1 MRAWF
6 AVSFPGWLSDILPI
20 VILLAVV
27 AIVVGRLPKVDLG
40 HSPAY
45 LRRRV
50 QNWLTVGLTYA
61 FLYMGRYNL
70 AVCATALGTR
80 MSNQEFGTILASG
93 SMTYGLSFW
102 INGPLADRFGG
113 RKTIILG
120 AAGSALMNVAM
131 GAMLATTDSTTKLV
145 LPFSIL
151 YSLNMYFQSFGAVS
165 IIKVNSAWF
174 HVRER
179 GTFSGVFGILISL
192 GFYFAFDWGSFI
204 AHHAP
209 LPFVFFIPAGILAL
223 FAILDIL
230 LVRDAPSE
238 AGFPELD
245 TGDASSGD
253 DGPRLPVFTVIKK
266 MFRDPIIMT
275 IALVEFCSGYLRD
288 SITQWYNKFAALTGN
303 VGFVT
308 HHFGML
314 TCTAG
319 IAAGVVAG
327 IISDRVFQSRRGPV
341 ATVLYGAL
349 LFGTLL
355 MYAFLSSPLL
365 GFVHLHFHVRHRRSR
380 NALRNREHGFRRKEE
395 RGRRGRHHRRLRL
408 LRRGHQREGARP
420 RLTNRRR
427 RKDRCELVDLAR
439 GHGAGRRARPL
450 SREPL
455 VERETETARRRA
467 RIVFRFFTTRF
478 IERTPCPPLHSGS
491 RFSSALR
498 SFSPATSLPAAV
510 TMRLPLPAM
519 RGRAMTLR
527 SPATGPSWTT
537 RAM

>member
-1 MRAWF
+1 MPAW
-6 AVSFPGWLSDILPI
+6 LIDLLPI
-20 VILLAVV
+20 VILLVVVSLVV
-27 AIVVGRLPKVDLG
+27 ARLPKVDLG

-70 AVCATALGTR
+70 TVCATALGTR
-80 MSNQEFGTILASG
+80 MSNREFGTILAAG
-93 SMTYGLSFW
+93 SVTYGLSFLL
-102 INGPLADRFGG
+102 NGPLTDRFGG
-113 RKTIILG
+113 RKTIILS
-120 AAGSALMNVAM
+120 ATGSSIMNLAM
-131 GAMLATTDSTTKLV
+131 GAMLAATGPTTKLV

-192 GFYFAFDWGSFI
+192 GIYFAFDWGGYI

-209 LPFVFFIPAGILAL
+209 LPYVFFIPAGILAL
-223 FAILDIL
+223 FAILDFL
-230 LVRDAPSE
+230 LVRDSPKE
-238 AGFPELD
+238 AGQADLD

-253 DGPRLPVFTVIKK
+253 DGPRLPVFTVVNK
-266 MFRDPIIMT
+266 MLRDPIIIT
-275 IALVEFCSGYLRD
+275 IAMVEFCSGYLRD
-288 SITQWYNKFAALTGN
+288 SVTQWYNKFAAATGS

-327 IISDRVFQSRRGPV
+327 VISDRVFQSRRGPV

-349 LFGTLL
+349 LAGSLL

-365 GFVHLHFHVRHRRSR
+365 GFVAISVFMFVIGVHGMLSGTASMDFGGKKNAGVAVGIIDGFVYFGVATSAKVLGWVLPTGDAMKVSANWWTWPVAMMPVAVVGLFLASR
-380 NALRNREHGFRRKEE
+380 LWN
-395 RGRRGRHHRRLRL
+395 
-408 LRRGHQREGARP
+408 ARP
-420 RLTNRRR
+420 
-427 RKDRCELVDLAR
+427 K
-439 GHGAGRRARPL
+439 GAA
-450 SREPL
+450 
-455 VERETETARRRA
+455 
-467 RIVFRFFTTRF
+467 
-478 IERTPCPPLHSGS
+478 
-491 RFSSALR
+491 
-498 SFSPATSLPAAV
+498 PAH
-510 TMRLPLPAM
+510 
-519 RGRAMTLR
+519 
-527 SPATGPSWTT
+527 
-537 RAM
+537 

>member
-1 MRAWF
+1 MPAW
-6 AVSFPGWLSDILPI
+6 LIDLLPI
-20 VILLAVV
+20 VILLVVVSLVV
-27 AIVVGRLPKVDLG
+27 ARLPKVDLG

-70 AVCATALGTR
+70 TVCATALGTR
-80 MSNQEFGTILASG
+80 MSNREFGTILAAG
-93 SMTYGLSFW
+93 SVTYGLSFLL
-102 INGPLADRFGG
+102 NGPLTDRFGG
-113 RKTIILG
+113 RKTIILS
-120 AAGSALMNVAM
+120 ATGSSIMNLAM
-131 GAMLATTDSTTKLV
+131 GAMLAATGPTTKLV

-192 GFYFAFDWGSFI
+192 GIYFAFDWGGYI

-209 LPFVFFIPAGILAL
+209 LPYVFFIPAGILAL
-223 FAILDIL
+223 FAILDFL
-230 LVRDAPSE
+230 LVRDSPKE
-238 AGFPELD
+238 AGQADLD

-253 DGPRLPVFTVIKK
+253 DGPRLPVFTVVNK
-266 MFRDPIIMT
+266 MLRDPVIIT
-275 IALVEFCSGYLRD
+275 IAMVEFCSGYLRD
-288 SITQWYNKFAALTGN
+288 SVTQWYNKFAAATGS

-327 IISDRVFQSRRGPV
+327 VISDRVFQSRRGPV

-349 LFGTLL
+349 LAGSLL

-365 GFVHLHFHVRHRRSR
+365 GFVAISVFMFVIGVHGMLSGTASMDFGGKKNAGVAVGIIDGFVYFGVATSAKVLGWVLPTGDAMKVSANWWTWPVAMMPVAVVGLFLASR
-380 NALRNREHGFRRKEE
+380 LWN
-395 RGRRGRHHRRLRL
+395 
-408 LRRGHQREGARP
+408 ARP
-420 RLTNRRR
+420 
-427 RKDRCELVDLAR
+427 K
-439 GHGAGRRARPL
+439 GAA
-450 SREPL
+450 
-455 VERETETARRRA
+455 
-467 RIVFRFFTTRF
+467 
-478 IERTPCPPLHSGS
+478 
-491 RFSSALR
+491 
-498 SFSPATSLPAAV
+498 PAH
-510 TMRLPLPAM
+510 
-519 RGRAMTLR
+519 
-527 SPATGPSWTT
+527 
-537 RAM
+537 